1 MKVEDGQTI
10 FHYLKRHTDGTFT
23 NDLTNQ
29 LDLLK
34 AIDFVSWLANTK
46 RER

>member
-1 MKVEDGQTI
+1 MEDEQTI

-34 AIDFVSWLANTK
+34 AKDFVAWLASTK